1 MTTEGPFAFQRSSPF
16 DEDSLNWTVSCD
28 GVDCAR
34 LRFCRINDRW
44 DLDGIRSLDGRSIS
58 WRHNS
63 QPVARSPIAWLR
75 RMVVDTLAAWALDA
89 LRASR
94 EAA

>member
-34 LRFCRINDRW
+34 LRFCRVNDRW
-44 DLDGIRSLDGRSIS
+44 DLAGIRSLDGRSIS
-58 WRHNS
+58 WQHNS
-63 QPVARSPIAWLR
+63 QPVVRSPIAWLR
-75 RMVVDTLAAWALDA
+75 RRVVDTLAAWALDELA
-89 LRASR
+89 VR